1 MELKEKPR
9 NIKTDQG
16 GDSNSFIMSI
26 FDDES
31 DTEPE
36 VWLPPPSLTERRSL
50 LETSKDQQRRESFK
64 TREIRS
70 GGTLPP
76 SEPVATI
83 FDKNAKP
90 RYNEDEQDELL
101 LTTSELIEPS
111 ELIELTKPQTN
122 RQIASRHDELLS
134 KREHYSRP
142 VDNKRGITNDSKT
155 NLRAVNKEDMDL
167 DSIIRQNLEEVK
179 HIVIISHIL

>member
-101 LTTSELIEPS
+101 LTTSELIE
-111 ELIELTKPQTN
+111 
-122 RQIASRHDELLS
+122 HDELLS

-142 VDNKRGITNDSKT
+142 VVNKRGITNDSKT

>member
-101 LTTSELIEPS
+101 LTTSELIE
-111 ELIELTKPQTN
+111 
-122 RQIASRHDELLS
+122 HDELLS

>member
-16 GDSNSFIMSI
+16 GDSYSFIMSI

-101 LTTSELIEPS
+101 LTTSELIE
-111 ELIELTKPQTN
+111 
-122 RQIASRHDELLS
+122 HDELLS

>member
-9 NIKTDQG
+9 DIKTDQG
-16 GDSNSFIMSI
+16 GDSNSFLLSNC
-26 FDDES
+26 DDES

-36 VWLPPPSLTERRSL
+36 VWVPSPSKPTILTEQRSL

-64 TREIRS
+64 TREIHS

-83 FDKNAKP
+83 FNKNAKP

-101 LTTSELIEPS
+101 LTMSE
-111 ELIELTKPQTN
+111 Q
-122 RQIASRHDELLS
+122 
-134 KREHYSRP
+134 RERYSRP
-142 VDNKRGITNDSKT
+142 IDNKITNDSKT

-167 DSIIRQNLEEVK
+167 DSKIRQNLEQVK

>member
-1 MELKEKPR
+1 MELKEKLR

-26 FDDES
+26 CDDES

-64 TREIRS
+64 TREISS

-101 LTTSELIEPS
+101 LTTSELIEP
-111 ELIELTKPQTN
+111 TKPQTN
-122 RQIASRHDELLS
+122 RQIASRDDELLS
-134 KREHYSRP
+134 QRERYSRP

-167 DSIIRQNLEEVK
+167 DSKIRQNLEEVK

>member
-9 NIKTDQG
+9 DIKKDQG
-16 GDSNSFIMSI
+16 GDSNSFLLSNC
-26 FDDES
+26 DDES

-36 VWLPPPSLTERRSL
+36 VWVPPPSKPTILTEQRSL

-64 TREIRS
+64 TREIHS

-83 FDKNAKP
+83 FNKNAKP
-90 RYNEDEQDELL
+90 RYNEDEQGELL
-101 LTTSELIEPS
+101 LTTSELIEP
-111 ELIELTKPQTN
+111 TKLQTD
-122 RQIASRHDELLS
+122 RQIASRQDELLS
-134 KREHYSRP
+134 QRERYSRP
-142 VDNKRGITNDSKT
+142 IDNKITNDSKT

-167 DSIIRQNLEEVK
+167 DSKIRQNLEQVK